1 MILFFQ
7 ISPSYDNTRRYY
19 DVDRWVRHHHYIP
32 HKILNDIA
40 VVKVMGEIEFNDR
53 VQPIRISSSPIP
65 AGARV
70 QLTGWGKIDG
80 VNYIIDVFLIVI
92 SDHKTDN

>member
-1 MILFFQ
+1 
-7 ISPSYDNTRRYY
+7 
-19 DVDRWVRHHHYIP
+19 
-32 HKILNDIA
+32 
-40 VVKVMGEIEFNDR
+40 MGEIEFNDR